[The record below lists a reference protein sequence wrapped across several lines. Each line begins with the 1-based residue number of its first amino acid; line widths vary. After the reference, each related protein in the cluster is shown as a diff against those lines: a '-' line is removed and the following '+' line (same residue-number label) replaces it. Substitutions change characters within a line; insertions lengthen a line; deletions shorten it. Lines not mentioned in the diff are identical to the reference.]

1 MLYPIFD
8 APIYKSSLHDDSLY
22 PKTESNKPNP
32 WYTTEEGYHRTV
44 SKYLSEHS
52 DIDIS
57 GLYEICGNPKMNPFS
72 TSCARWFRKIMKNKL
87 K

>member
-1 MLYPIFD
+1 MLITLITLITSYH
-8 APIYKSSLHDDSLY
+8 IYESLLS
-22 PKTESNKPNP
+22 PESNKPNP

-44 SKYLSEHS
+44 SKYLSEHP
-52 DIDIS
+52 DIDML
-57 GLYEICGNPKMNPFS
+57 GLYEICGNPKTNPFS